1 MSQQHIDRYEQIV
14 LPHLDDAYTLARYLV
29 SDEHDAQDIVQ
40 DAALRALRFIGGYS
54 GGDSRAWLLAI
65 VRNCAIDFHRRRR
78 VDKNAVD
85 IGDGTTHGLASGDE
99 SDTRAISRSE
109 RARITR
115 AVAELPVEYRELI
128 VLREVQDLSYKEI
141 ANVIGVPLG
150 TVMSRLARARK
161 RLAGI
166 LGVDAQEAS

>member
-78 VDKNAVD
+78 VDKNVVD
-85 IGDGTTHGLASGDE
+85 IGDGSTHGLASGDE